1 MESESR
7 SKNIIRQDYVKE
19 HMGHDLANRKHFLL
33 FDLHIY
39 WLAYRRIRCLL
50 TQFNEMKDDHRSYMQ
65 KESLKEIQ
73 ACSGFEPLTS
83 AIPVQCSTS

>member
-1 MESESR
+1 MSQ
-7 SKNIIRQDYVKE
+7 NIIHQDYAKE

-50 TQFNEMKDDHRSYMQ
+50 IQFNETKDDHRSYVRNFCSC
-65 KESLKEIQ
+65 KKK
-73 ACSGFEPLTS
+73 ACKKFRLVRDSNP
-83 AIPVQCSTS
+83 